1 MARSAQVLAR
11 SKFCMRKTSACELLA
26 SGKFC
31 AYRSCSAQGHGYCIV
46 GRWWITLLVTAK
58 FFNSHVPKQGAL
70 LMARAEFAVGT
81 GRWGAAAAAAAAA
94 AADAGVEA
102 LCAKPGT
109 ALLADGEA
117 RCAATTQVLL
127 SKRHVCV
134 KPVNILLQRRGGRCK
149 RHFVVLC
156 VKPATGIVGNW

>member
-1 MARSAQVLAR
+1 
-11 SKFCMRKTSACELLA
+11 
-26 SGKFC
+26 
-31 AYRSCSAQGHGYCIV
+31 
-46 GRWWITLLVTAK
+46 
-58 FFNSHVPKQGAL
+58 
-70 LMARAEFAVGT
+70 MARAEFAVGT

-94 AADAGVEA
+94 ADAGVEA
-102 LCAKPGT
+102 LCVKPGT

-149 RHFVVLC
+149 RHFVSSLLLALL
-156 VKPATGIVGNW
+156 ATGEARCAVTTSLLNRHVFVSSQRIFWRRMVKHVATQPVSRLLRIWKPLCLCSHNLHSKSPI